1 MAFLGI
7 FLAVYA
13 LFITPLHL
21 RLDVAAG
28 KHLSGVMVLH
38 IWGLR
43 LQANIGLIRDD
54 QGQLHLAFRVKG
66 SPKQHSGSVVDTWKR
81 SVKIARFV
89 RETEGIRAFM
99 SRTVT
104 ILHVGLIARFGFS
117 DAAQTALL
125 SGTASIFL
133 DVLRQKLKMRGIP
146 CNLQAWPD
154 FAGNPC
160 AAQLSC
166 ILFMR
171 LGNLL
176 LGCALAGFAAW
187 VARRREKKWNR
198 EEERAWSTP
207 SET

>member
-7 FLAVYA
+7 FMAVYA
-13 LFITPLHL
+13 LLITPLHF
-21 RLDVAAG
+21 RLDVAVG
-28 KHLSGVMVLH
+28 KHLSGAMVLH

-43 LQANIGLIRDD
+43 LQANLGFIRDD
-54 QGQLHLAFRVKG
+54 QGKLHLALKLKG
-66 SPKQHSGSVVDTWKR
+66 SPKQHSGSVADTWKR
-81 SVKIARFV
+81 AVKIVRFI
-89 RETEGIRAFM
+89 RGTELT
-99 SRTVT
+99 SSYLSKTLT
-104 ILHVGLIARFGFS
+104 LLYVGLKARLGFT
-117 DAAQTALL
+117 DAAQTALSAGAAAIL
-125 SGTASIFL
+125 L
-133 DVLRQKLKMRGIP
+133 DIWRKKLKIRGIA

-176 LGCALAGFAAW
+176 LGCVLAGFAAW
-187 VARRREKKWNR
+187 AAHRRNKKWNR